1 MLDRESRTT
10 DSTITK
16 ECGFE
21 SRLSFFVIMLEI
33 YLEKKLAARARAT
46 SLAFF
51 VFKSFKTFGSD
62 VSRARFLFT
71 NPFKTIYI
79 I

>member
-21 SRLSFFVIMLEI
+21 SRLPFFVIMLEI
-33 YLEKKLAARARAT
+33 
-46 SLAFF
+46 
-51 VFKSFKTFGSD
+51 
-62 VSRARFLFT
+62 
-71 NPFKTIYI
+71 
-79 I
+79 